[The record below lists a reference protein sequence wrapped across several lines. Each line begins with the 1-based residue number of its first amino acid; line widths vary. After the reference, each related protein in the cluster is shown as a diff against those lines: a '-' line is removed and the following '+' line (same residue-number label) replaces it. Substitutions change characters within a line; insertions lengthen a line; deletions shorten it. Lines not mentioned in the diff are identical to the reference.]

1 MQILRALLFSAATV
15 LGGCMTLL
23 PPIESE
29 PVTCP
34 VEKLPP
40 VNIALRDEA
49 YTYNDRERLQWMI
62 ESMESHSFVTA
73 ADYWEDSYPIRIAF
87 TDVQKN
93 PEPFEWKDFPAMI
106 VRVFVPMVVPIPARD
121 KGSYRARVF
130 YQHGEMFTR
139 SYDYDYRYKT
149 FLWYAPSYSMPPQP
163 VLDDFAKRLL
173 RDICGSI
180 IMKPTSS
187 PSLPGSI

>member
-1 MQILRALLFSAATV
+1 MSLIRTLMLASTV
-15 LGGCMTLL
+15 MLGGCMTLL

-40 VNIALRDEA
+40 VNLALRDEA
-49 YTYNDRERLQWMI
+49 YTYNDQERLQWMI
-62 ESMESHSFVTA
+62 KTMKSHSFVSG
-73 ADYWEDSYPIRIAF
+73 ADYWADNYPIRIAF

-93 PEPFEWKDFPAMI
+93 PEPFEWKDFPAMM
-106 VRVFVPMVVPIPARD
+106 VRVFVPMVMPIPARD
-121 KGSYRARVF
+121 KGSYRVRVF
-130 YQHGEMFTR
+130 YQHAEVFTR

-149 FLWYAPSYSMPPQP
+149 FLWYAPSYSMPPKP

-180 IMKPTSS
+180 VVKPTDSH
-187 PSLPGSI
+187 SLPGSI